1 MTYNSTTHH
10 RRSIRLPAYDYA
22 QAGAYF
28 VTIVCRSRALLLEDH
43 RFRRVVEEVWQW
55 LAEQYQHV
63 ELDEYVIMPNHIHGV
78 VVIRQPRSR
87 GASRGAPTSGTARK
101 PLGQL
106 VGAFK
111 TVSTKRI
118 NEIGGTAGLPVWQRN
133 YYERVIR
140 GDAELNHIR
149 QYIADNPAYWDKD
162 PENPNA
168 VGAVREPPLRDQ
180 PSSSGGG
187 RSP

>member
-1 MTYNSTTHH
+1 MRYDPAKHH
-10 RRSIRLPAYDYA
+10 RRSVRLLAYDYA
-22 QAGAYF
+22 QSGAYF
-28 VTIVCRSRALLLEDH
+28 VTIVCKSRVLLLDDH
-43 RFRRVVEEVWQW
+43 MFRRVVEEAWQW
-55 LAEQYQHV
+55 LADQYQHV
-63 ELDEYVIMPNHIHGV
+63 ELDEYVIMPNHLHGIIILREV
-78 VVIRQPRSR
+78 GR

-118 NEIGGTAGLPVWQRN
+118 NVIRGTPGHPVWQRN

-140 GDAELNHIR
+140 GDAEVNHIR
-149 QYIADNPAYWDKD
+149 QYIIDNPIHWDED

-168 VGAVREPPLRDQ
+168 VGAVREPSLYGIALP
-180 PSSSGGG
+180 
-187 RSP
+187 